1 MEVIL
6 QQDVDNLGTIGEVVR
21 VKPGFARNYLLPRGL
36 ALVADPKNLAMLGH
50 QKRQLAAKRAKLQKA
65 NADAAAKLAAIEVVI
80 AARVGEEDRLFGSVT
95 NQDVAKALAAQGVEV
110 ERKKISLDAPIKA
123 LGEFT
128 ATVNLG
134 ADVKAPIKIKVV
146 REE

>member
-21 VKPGFARNYLLPRGL
+21 VKPGYARNYLLPRGL
-36 ALVADPKNLAMLGH
+36 ALVADPKNLATLEH
-50 QKRQLAAKRAKLQKA
+50 QKRQMAAKRAKVQKT
-65 NADAAAKLAAIEVVI
+65 NSDAAAKLAAVEVVI
-80 AARVGEEDRLFGSVT
+80 AARVGEEDKLFGSVT
-95 NQDVAKALAAQGVEV
+95 NQDVAKALAAQGFEV
-110 ERKKISLDAPIKA
+110 ERKKISLEAPIKA
-123 LGEFT
+123 LGDFT